1 MLPILGGALA
11 DRYGYRRML
20 IVAFSLLATGYFA
33 AGHVST
39 YALVFLALLVMA
51 TGAGLFKPIISGTI
65 ARTTDESN
73 SALGFG
79 IYYWMINLGAFLA
92 PLVVSVLKGF
102 SWRYVFVA
110 SARSTRG

>member
-1 MLPILGGALA
+1 M
-11 DRYGYRRML
+11 
-20 IVAFSLLATGYFA
+20 
-33 AGHVST
+33 
-39 YALVFLALLVMA
+39 VFLALLVMA
-51 TGAGLFKPIISGTI
+51 TGSGLFKPIISGTI

-79 IYYWMINLGAFLA
+79 IYYWMINMGAFLA

-110 SARSTRG
+110 RPLYTGLMLLPTLFAFRSRRARRARRRSSRCCSAPPKSSATPASC